1 MLNLSNG
8 SQPGEVWLPRREIWW
23 CQDKFLVV
31 HAGGE
36 GGEVSWHVM
45 SRGQECYFLACRV
58 HDSPHNEELLVQN
71 VNSAKVKKPC
81 PKHHLF
87 LPLANLL
94 NTHWYF
100 VWVPRESSLLN
111 LQLVLQVKPPTF
123 CHKCV
128 HDGAVV
134 LTALVTYVFPKKLDN
149 GSCRLGLHL
158 TAFMRSHWLS
168 EGVRIEVIW
177 DDSG

>member
-8 SQPGEVWLPRREIWW
+8 SQPGEVWLPRREVWW

-36 GGEVSWHVM
+36 RGEVSQHVM
-45 SRGQECYFLACRV
+45 GRGQECYFLAYSA
-58 HDSPHNEELLVQN
+58 HDSPHSEELLVQN

-81 PKHHLF
+81 SKHHLF

-100 VWVPRESSLLN
+100 VRVTGESSLLN

-128 HDGAVV
+128 RDGAVV
-134 LTALVTYVFPKKLDN
+134 LTALVACVFLKKLDSA
-149 GSCRLGLHL
+149 SCRLDLHL
-158 TAFMRSHWLS
+158 IAFMRSHWLS
-168 EGVRIEVIW
+168 EGVRIEVVW